1 MNGYL
6 ATIYFNTGQYEKV
19 MDCEKLKID
28 GTSDEM
34 CLYQDNDVHLPNV
47 SEIAKNEVD
56 EEEMETEKEHQRN
69 SHFNPSN
76 FTSFHIKLKRALEFR
91 DKYMIVRVINSIRH
105 SLDNCK
111 TVDCIWDICKVHFYD
126 QALLIVKELG
136 NKAEQGKA
144 YNNFCAIFFKIGQ
157 YEKANDCHLKYLE
170 VLQELG
176 DKKEMKIALS
186 NMANAYRSIG
196 QYQEAILNY
205 TKALQIAEDLGD
217 KKGAATA
224 EKYIRI
230 MSKRI
235 GQNQGVIVDR
245 SKDLQLVARGMG
257 STKRRLQCSSCEYVG
272 ILRDNC
278 APEKITNRLQ
288 ESLILQDGNLRDKRL
303 NPLIV
308 SNDTVVMVTESSTH
322 SVIIRCTEHVIKAKC
337 HKLFDAASNED
348 DAIAQDH
355 VACQCDKIFS
365 AIEKAFRGANLHFV
379 TIKTCQEN
387 HLKKSYGKA
396 LVPSDV
402 QVLTEVD
409 SLTTQ
414 MSLIKDKMANLVVS
428 DFTEQREA
436 KYGEI
441 PFNEIQL
448 KELSELYSEY
458 QAALRQF
465 ILIKDGLFSP
475 TNAQDL
481 KQRDSNSTQ
490 SNAAIE
496 AFPHDVHQTQTNN
509 SGVQEP
515 KETALILKE
524 SYLVPTLLNYFS
536 SYLTRQD
543 WVELRFVLSPHI
555 PENVLNSL
563 PNDIRFFQEFLDR
576 RLISDQDMGL
586 LRDAF
591 YKIERID
598 CVHYIDRAKEGQC
611 LLELENAIQGQAVSG
626 ATGEIYNQSVTAV
639 QQNRSVTDEADH
651 IPWATG
657 FQMTSE
663 VVKNSGENFA
673 GEPMHLEE
681 EKLRKE
687 NNSVGRNNE
696 GGQQGHETGAQ
707 GNGYN
712 SGMPSNYEN
721 PTSISQKSFSGPVQE
736 AAAMSPNPLQLR
748 SNSQEG
754 PQESFDADKN
764 SDYHLATIRT
774 RAGKLEGQVKHRG
787 QCSNNATTPNESNHA
802 GSCQDAILTT
812 GSHKTGSHKTGSRN
826 TGSCESENIDTGS
839 CVTDNSNDSNA
850 LSAKNRSQD
859 EGKLKN
865 GNCEAGSITT
875 GSCIGES
882 NFNVSSNSGNFQLKG
897 TRRKKRNGK
906 WSKPLKFSCEHYDRY
921 CDVQFGCCKEFWA
934 CHRCHNSNSKCEEKK
949 LRSRDIKNIRCKS
962 CSTVQEVSSCL
973 SSYVY
978 TLRLI
983 RQISYP
989 GQCDLK
995 VHP

>member
-1 MNGYL
+1 MIKLGYL
-6 ATIYFNTGQYEKV
+6 G
-19 MDCEKLKID
+19 
-28 GTSDEM
+28 
-34 CLYQDNDVHLPNV
+34 V
-47 SEIAKNEVD
+47 SV
-56 EEEMETEKEHQRN
+56 
-69 SHFNPSN
+69 F
-76 FTSFHIKLKRALEFR
+76 
-91 DKYMIVRVINSIRH
+91 
-105 SLDNCK
+105 LDS
-111 TVDCIWDICKVHFYD
+111 
-126 QALLIVKELG
+126 LLIFASTKIQLITLLVADKSYIISLVSYQTKESFRVFLQ
-136 NKAEQGKA
+136 E
-144 YNNFCAIFFKIGQ
+144 I
-157 YEKANDCHLKYLE
+157 
-170 VLQELG
+170 LQELG

-186 NMANAYRSIG
+186 NMANAYRGIG
-196 QYQEAILNY
+196 QYQEA
-205 TKALQIAEDLGD
+205 LQIVEVLGD

-224 EKYIRI
+224 EKNIRI

-278 APEKITNRLQ
+278 APEKITNRFQ

-322 SVIIRCTEHVIKAKC
+322 SVIICCTEHVIKAKC

-348 DAIAQDH
+348 DAIAQYH

-465 ILIKDGLFSP
+465 ILIKDGLFSR

-536 SYLTRQD
+536 SYLTQQD
-543 WVELRFVLSPHI
+543 
-555 PENVLNSL
+555 
-563 PNDIRFFQEFLDR
+563 
-576 RLISDQDMGL
+576 
-586 LRDAF
+586 
-591 YKIERID
+591 
-598 CVHYIDRAKEGQC
+598 
-611 LLELENAIQGQAVSG
+611 
-626 ATGEIYNQSVTAV
+626 
-639 QQNRSVTDEADH
+639 
-651 IPWATG
+651 
-657 FQMTSE
+657 
-663 VVKNSGENFA
+663 
-673 GEPMHLEE
+673 
-681 EKLRKE
+681 
-687 NNSVGRNNE
+687 
-696 GGQQGHETGAQ
+696 
-707 GNGYN
+707 
-712 SGMPSNYEN
+712 
-721 PTSISQKSFSGPVQE
+721 
-736 AAAMSPNPLQLR
+736 
-748 SNSQEG
+748 
-754 PQESFDADKN
+754 
-764 SDYHLATIRT
+764 
-774 RAGKLEGQVKHRG
+774 
-787 QCSNNATTPNESNHA
+787 
-802 GSCQDAILTT
+802 
-812 GSHKTGSHKTGSRN
+812 
-826 TGSCESENIDTGS
+826 
-839 CVTDNSNDSNA
+839 
-850 LSAKNRSQD
+850 
-859 EGKLKN
+859 
-865 GNCEAGSITT
+865 
-875 GSCIGES
+875 
-882 NFNVSSNSGNFQLKG
+882 
-897 TRRKKRNGK
+897 
-906 WSKPLKFSCEHYDRY
+906 
-921 CDVQFGCCKEFWA
+921 
-934 CHRCHNSNSKCEEKK
+934 
-949 LRSRDIKNIRCKS
+949 
-962 CSTVQEVSSCL
+962 
-973 SSYVY
+973 
-978 TLRLI
+978 
-983 RQISYP
+983 
-989 GQCDLK
+989 
-995 VHP
+995 